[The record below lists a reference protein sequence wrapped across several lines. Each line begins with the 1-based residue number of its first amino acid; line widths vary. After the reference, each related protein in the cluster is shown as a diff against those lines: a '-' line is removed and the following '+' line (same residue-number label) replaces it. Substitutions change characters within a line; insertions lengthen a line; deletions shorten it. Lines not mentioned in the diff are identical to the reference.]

1 MPGTEL
7 TTTTFDAEG
16 YFSTNAAGDTR
27 WNYDNVLLIV
37 EDANYFVFV
46 LNVNHAQV
54 YDKRRMKSGTA
65 ESFRA
70 FIQEVT
76 GKTVEK
82 I

>member
-1 MPGTEL
+1 LPGTEH

-16 YFSTNAAGDTR
+16 YSSSNAAGDTR
-27 WNYDNVLLIV
+27 WSYENVRVMV
-37 EDANYFVFV
+37 ETADYFVFV

-54 YDKRRMKSGTA
+54 YDKRRMSGGTEA
-65 ESFRA
+65 EFRA
-70 FIQEVT
+70 FLQEVA